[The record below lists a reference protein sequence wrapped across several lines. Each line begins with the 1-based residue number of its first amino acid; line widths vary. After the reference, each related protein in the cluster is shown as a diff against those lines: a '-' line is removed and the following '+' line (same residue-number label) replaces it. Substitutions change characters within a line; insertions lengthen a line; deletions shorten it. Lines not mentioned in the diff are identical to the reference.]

1 MIILGDDDV
10 SNHAEARLAPRDGL
24 VRRWCLHDLLA
35 HPAGELR
42 TNVPRDLEDD
52 GFDVERF
59 IGVFRETAKSA
70 AACRA
75 HAIATRRQMH
85 DFFTRQMRG
94 Q

>member
-1 MIILGDDDV
+1 MCCATL
-10 SNHAEARLAPRDGL
+10 
-24 VRRWCLHDLLA
+24 RRWVH
-35 HPAGELR
+35 
-42 TNVPRDLEDD
+42 
-52 GFDVERF
+52 VECF

-75 HAIATRRQMH
+75 YAIATRRQMH